1 MRSISTLLLGCFLA
15 SGLSACSGGNSA
27 TSVVPAAQHGNT
39 SQQPS
44 SPVRSPRSGGS
55 CTPDSY
61 GYCLV
66 ITGGSATNKVWCD
79 GGLFHFATITQN
91 NQLYYNGVAQGQYVK
106 TTTNYSCDG
115 SDPTIS
121 WSPQDPA
128 DATGDPNLP

>member
-1 MRSISTLLLGCFLA
+1 MRSISKLLLGCFLA
-15 SGLSACSGGNSA
+15 SGLAACAGGHSA
-27 TSVVPAAQHGNT
+27 TSVVPAAQHGDA

-66 ITGGSATNKVWCD
+66 LTGGFVENKVYCSPIVW
-79 GGLFHFATITQN
+79 HWETIVQYYE
-91 NQLYYNGVAQGQYVK
+91 LYYNGVAQGQYAK
-106 TTTNYSCDG
+106 TTHNDSCDG
-115 SDPTIS
+115 SDPGIS

>member
-1 MRSISTLLLGCFLA
+1 MRSISSLLLGSFLA
-15 SGLSACSGGNSA
+15 SGLAACAGGNSA
-27 TSVVPAAQHGNT
+27 TSVVPAAQHGDA

-66 ITGGSATNKVWCD
+66 LTRSTLTNKVYCGIAW
-79 GGLFHFATITQN
+79 HFATITQYYE
-91 NQLYYNGVAQGQYVK
+91 LYYNGADAGQYVK
-106 TTTNYSCDG
+106 TTSNYSCDG
-115 SDPTIS
+115 SDPSIS